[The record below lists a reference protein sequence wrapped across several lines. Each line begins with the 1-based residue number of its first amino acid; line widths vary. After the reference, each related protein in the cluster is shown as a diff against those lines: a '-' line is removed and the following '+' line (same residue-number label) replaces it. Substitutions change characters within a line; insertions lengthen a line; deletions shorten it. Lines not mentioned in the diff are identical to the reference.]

1 MWFVSIRTQQ
11 KYKFVI
17 NFDFGKETRKKTD
30 VFVHKNMDVMF
41 NEPRIYDLQT
51 FTTLKKTVYCT
62 STYVGFDATS
72 PLTAGPTSIMY
83 KREKS

>member
-1 MWFVSIRTQQ
+1 MGRRRLLEALFGSVTICNYCMWFVSI
-11 KYKFVI
+11 
-17 NFDFGKETRKKTD
+17 NFGFGKETRKKTD

-72 PLTAGPTSIMY
+72 PLTV
-83 KREKS
+83 